1 MWPDLGLLSRC
12 VQRETSLSR
21 TVAASV
27 AAKVDAQFEPSESR
41 ARATLA
47 VWLANL
53 TTEHPT
59 LAATAAELLAHV
71 DRWSDEVLP
80 AQSASAW
87 VHHGEF
93 ARRTEQLAGHLEATL
108 ALAEEGRFPSA
119 FAVART
125 ALEHHL
131 LDRLLLLA
139 DRYEEIVRPPDPELV
154 EEWEQ
159 AWVQKTEQW
168 TRDVVSVERVRNGR
182 ALRLVRLGHKV
193 RDDAG
198 NVREQISPY
207 AFLSAFA
214 HATKS
219 GYEVDRRPYPN
230 SPPAPHVLGELA
242 LLYVATIAVSELR
255 SWAAY
260 LERRAQLLAP
270 LSSTITELASRAG
283 DVIAYFWFLGGH
295 PSPSTTARRP
305 TAERTRST
313 WPVSPARSILRSC
326 SPTTL
331 ATTQTPSIASNACTP
346 ANGR

>member
-1 MWPDLGLLSRC
+1 
-12 VQRETSLSR
+12 LSR

-27 AAKVDAQFEPSESR
+27 AAKLDARFEPSESR
-41 ARATLA
+41 AGATL
-47 VWLANL
+47 VVRLANL

-93 ARRTEQLAGHLEATL
+93 ARRTEQLPGHLEGTL

-139 DRYEEIVRPPDPELV
+139 DRYEEIVRPSDPELV
-154 EEWEQ
+154 EDWEQ
-159 AWVQKTEQW
+159 AWMQKTEQW

-182 ALRLVRLGHKV
+182 ALRLVRLGHKM

-198 NVREQISPY
+198 NVR
-207 AFLSAFA
+207 ADLA
-214 HATKS
+214 
-219 GYEVDRRPYPN
+219 
-230 SPPAPHVLGELA
+230 VLGRHGA
-242 LLYVATIAVSELR
+242 LRRLPRAPRR
-255 SWAAY
+255 SG
-260 LERRAQLLAP
+260 LDRPSVRLPRRA
-270 LSSTITELASRAG
+270 
-283 DVIAYFWFLGGH
+283 
-295 PSPSTTARRP
+295 
-305 TAERTRST
+305 
-313 WPVSPARSILRSC
+313 
-326 SPTTL
+326 
-331 ATTQTPSIASNACTP
+331 
-346 ANGR
+346 